1 MRIDKI
7 KYEQLLPTGSYLNC
21 RYGIEI
27 SISEDAETDRAF
39 ELAKQIVSDTH
50 KKQFPAMYKDNAPIH
65 QGEDALPEIQQNKT
79 PEISKEVMDGLDGI
93 KNSETL
99 EELKSNWWLISKN
112 NLTLSTAYKAKLKQF
127 EDAGSQE

>member
-1 MRIDKI
+1 MKI
-7 KYEQLLPTGSYLNC
+7 ESIKFEQLLPTGSYLNA

-27 SISEDAETDRAF
+27 SISEDNETERAF
-39 ELAKQIVSDTH
+39 ELAKQIVAETH
-50 KKQFPAMYKDNAPIH
+50 KKQFPAMYNDSKPIY
-65 QGEDALPEIQQNKT
+65 QGEDALPEIQQKKT
-79 PEISKEVMDGLDGI
+79 PEISKEIMDGLDGI

-99 EELKSNWWLISKN
+99 DELKSNWWLISKN